1 MPRLGRQGQ
10 LRQVQMQADIDAAGR
25 LGAQLR
31 CAGGPG
37 RSVHQ
42 GTRRA
47 DAAQLEQMQHG
58 LVDRTIQPEV
68 VHTQADTGQRVRHVA
83 AGWSVTFGRR

>member
-1 MPRLGRQGQ
+1 
-10 LRQVQMQADIDAAGR
+10 MQADIDAADR
-25 LGAQLR
+25 LCTQLR
-31 CAGGPG
+31 CTGGPG

-68 VHTQADTGQRVRHVA
+68 VHAQADTGQRVRHVA
-83 AGWSVTFGRR
+83 AGWSMTFGRR